1 MAAGDLLR
9 SRGISM
15 IEAGAAPSFTPTTNQ
30 SKWAKEE
37 GNAKFYYFDTSW
49 KLIDLGFSKTYSGS
63 ILPTNSS
70 ELSDH
75 LQALETAIES
85 FTTDGNLTQISRSNS
100 TEDVAPTSSEVPSPQ
115 DGDTANI
122 SLTSQKVEAWSY
134 SSGTWTKNYVVD
146 HSTVVI
152 PIETVTDSNSVEL
165 LLTGTDL
172 TANIKTSSSQD
183 NEFEIIELS
192 DGIRITRQ
200 ILPIFQS
207 FSAAQV
213 SVNIDAG
220 DAFVLSISNLEG
232 IPSDGAT
239 GPVFRKQ

>member
-15 IEAGAAPSFTPTTNQ
+15 VEAGAAPSFTPTSNQ

-49 KLIDLGFSKTYSGS
+49 KLIDLGFSKTYTGS

-70 ELSDH
+70 DISEH
-75 LQALETAIES
+75 LQALESAIES
-85 FTTDGNLTQISRSNS
+85 FTTDGNLTQISRNNS
-100 TEDVAPTSSEVPSPQ
+100 TENVEPTNIEVVNPQ
-115 DGDTANI
+115 NGDTANI

-152 PIETVTDSNSVEL
+152 PIETVTSSNSVEL
-165 LLTGTDL
+165 LLSGTNL
-172 TANIKTSSSQD
+172 TANVKTSSNQD
-183 NEFEIIELS
+183 NEFEITELS
-192 DGIRITRQ
+192 NGIRITRQ

-207 FSAAQV
+207 FSAAQA
-213 SVNIDAG
+213 SVNINTG
-220 DAFVLSISNLEG
+220 DAFVLSMSNLEG
-232 IPSDGAT
+232 IPSDGVT